1 MRFLKRHNLNK
12 FRRTDKRVYTDSIGR
27 VEMRTPMTLLLP
39 KGNTGERPLTPE
51 NGQIRYNTDTAE
63 IEAYTNG
70 QWRQI
75 RYKESTTIV
84 QQNLGYG
91 DYIQQTFG
99 PLDPVPVSG
108 QNIIVLIENVVQ
120 IHQMNYTLVNVS
132 GDWYIYFDQP
142 PPTKPIT
149 VLHNFDK

>member
-12 FRRTDKRVYTDSIGR
+12 FRRTDRRVYTDSIGR

-39 KGNTGERPLTPE
+39 KGNTGERPLSPE
-51 NGQIRYNTDTAE
+51 NGQIRYNTDTSE

-70 QWRQI
+70 QWRQV
-75 RYKESTTIV
+75 RYKEPTAIV

-91 DYIQQTFG
+91 DFVKQYFG
-99 PLDPVPVSG
+99 PLDPIPSAG
-108 QNIIVLIENVVQ
+108 QNILVLIENILQVYQV
-120 IHQMNYTLVNVS
+120 NYTLANTSEGWFV
-132 GDWYIYFDQP
+132 YFDSP
-142 PPTKPIT
+142 PSNKLIT

>member
-12 FRRTDKRVYTDSIGR
+12 FRRNDRRVYTDTIGR

-39 KGNTGERPLTPE
+39 KGNTGERPKSPE

-84 QQNLGYG
+84 QQNLGIG
-91 DYIQQTFG
+91 DYVQQMFG
-99 PLDPVPVSG
+99 PLNPVPSAG

-120 IHQMNYTLVNVS
+120 LHQTNYTLVS
-132 GDWYIYFDQP
+132 ATGGLYIYFDQP
-142 PPTKPIT
+142 PPNKPIT

>member
-1 MRFLKRHNLNK
+1 MRFLKQQNLNK
-12 FRRTDKRVYTDSIGR
+12 FRRTDKTVYTDTIGR

-39 KGNTGERPLTPE
+39 RGNTGERPKSPE

-75 RYKESTTIV
+75 RYKESVSIV
-84 QQNLGYG
+84 QQSLGFG
-91 DYIQQTFG
+91 DYVKQLFG
-99 PLDPVPVSG
+99 PLNPIPSAG
-108 QNIIVLIENVVQ
+108 QNIIVLIENIVQ
-120 IHQMNYTLVNVS
+120 IYNVNYTLQSIS
-132 GDWYIYFDQP
+132 GEWFIYFDSP
-142 PPTKPIT
+142 PPNKLIT

>member
-12 FRRTDKRVYTDSIGR
+12 FRRTDKKVYTDTLGR
-27 VEMRTPMTLLLP
+27 VEMRTPVTLLLP
-39 KGNTGERPLTPE
+39 KGNTGERPLNPE
-51 NGQIRYNTDTAE
+51 NGQIRYNTDTSE
-63 IEAYTNG
+63 VEAYTNG

-75 RYKESTTIV
+75 RYKEPTTIV
-84 QQNLGYG
+84 QQNLGFG
-91 DYIQQTFG
+91 DYVEQYFG
-99 PLDPVPVSG
+99 PLDPVPAAG

-120 IHQMNYTLVNVS
+120 IHQINYTLENVS
-132 GDWYIYFDQP
+132 GQWFIYFDQP

>member
-12 FRRTDKRVYTDSIGR
+12 FRRTDKRIYTDSIGR

-63 IEAYTNG
+63 LEAYTNG

-75 RYKESTTIV
+75 RYKEPTAIV
-84 QQNLGYG
+84 QQNLGFG
-91 DYIQQTFG
+91 DYVQQTFG
-99 PLDPVPVSG
+99 PLNPIPLSG
-108 QNIIVLIENVVQ
+108 QSILVLIENVVQ
-120 IHQMNYTLVNVS
+120 IHQLNYTLVNIS
-132 GDWYIYFDQP
+132 GSWYIYFDQP